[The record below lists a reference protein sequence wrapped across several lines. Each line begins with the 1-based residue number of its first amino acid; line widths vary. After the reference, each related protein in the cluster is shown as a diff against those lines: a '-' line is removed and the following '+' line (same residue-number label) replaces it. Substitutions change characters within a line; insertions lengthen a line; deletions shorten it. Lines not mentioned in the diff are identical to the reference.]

1 MQQFVVL
8 LKKELFSYM
17 QTSLLYG
24 LFFIYLFASFASA
37 FYFKDFLSAK
47 DTALFSL
54 FSMQPYIL
62 AVIIPAITMKLWTDE
77 YKSNSAEFLLTLP
90 VSIQKIVL
98 VKFCSAVIL
107 CSAMILGLLPFIIYS
122 SFWLELD
129 YMNIFCAYLGLE
141 MLICFLCAIGVF
153 ISSLTENMIVS
164 YVLSI
169 FVFLMLLIVPQ
180 SMLIITYQDFLFA
193 EIGLFDVFYFASFT
207 ILFLFFNK
215 MTIDYRRNSFKTK
228 LFLRFSL
235 LLSALVANLLFCWM
249 LSVFDYKADLTQ
261 DRIYSLKKS
270 SAEIVEKIKTPL
282 EINLY
287 ISKDYRRN
295 DYAISYYFEQI
306 SRFLKKYQRKSKGL
320 IKVNISEVN
329 AFSDEENSIIKNGIF
344 AVKNDQGSKNY
355 LGAIINDNKGNQE
368 VIAMFLPERL
378 SYMEEDID
386 RALLKVAFP
395 ELKKNIGVYFEA
407 EQNLDDF
414 EGAGLIFENE
424 YNVGLL
430 NNSSYQLNNN
440 DANAVILVNPKE
452 LSPVFLYALDQY
464 VVNGGN
470 LLIFADKQTSNQ
482 FDDIN
487 SQTLSITRL
496 LKNWGIELS
505 DSSVD
510 EGHVVGKFAKS
521 QYPLK
526 LKSAC
531 TLDIADKNATITP
544 LIENDDKLIGAI
556 VQKEFKSFYNSN
568 PYKQTLIGPMMRP
581 YKSRGGEG
589 KVAVVCDADILLEE
603 NWIAKSSAD
612 RSTFGTIEVAGNGR
626 FIQLLADYM
635 TNNNLY
641 DILPQNDYTVNIS
654 GIGKKIDEKIKQL
667 REKDLMEL
675 DAEISYLSAQVW
687 KIADYDEENL
697 SMVLDFTDDGRKL
710 QSVTEQINNIK
721 YEQAKAYNKEINS
734 LQMILIIV
742 LPFVEALVLL
752 GVYFAYKRRKNKKIR
767 ELLK

>member
-1 MQQFVVL
+1 MQQFKIL
-8 LKKELFSYM
+8 LKKELLSYM
-17 QTSLLYG
+17 RTSLFYG
-24 LFFIYLFASFASA
+24 LLFIYLFASFASA
-37 FYFKDFLSAK
+37 FYFKDILTAK

-107 CSAMILGLLPFIIYS
+107 CSLLILSLLPFIIYV
-122 SFWLELD
+122 SFLLKLD
-129 YMNIFCAYLGLE
+129 YMSILCAYLGLE

-153 ISSLTENMIVS
+153 ISSLTENLIVS

-169 FVFLMLLIVPQ
+169 SVFLMLLIVPQ
-180 SMLIITYQDFLFA
+180 SMLIITYHDFLFA
-193 EIGLFDVFYFASFT
+193 EIGLFDVFYFISFSV
-207 ILFLFFNK
+207 LFLFFNK
-215 MTIDYRRNSFKTK
+215 IVIEYRRNGFKNK
-228 LFLRFSL
+228 PFLMFL
-235 LLSALVANLLFCWM
+235 LIVSSMVANLLVCWM

-261 DRIYSLKKS
+261 NRLYSLKKS
-270 SAEIVEKIKTPL
+270 SVEIVEKIKTPL

-287 ISKDYRRN
+287 ISKDYRHN
-295 DYAISYYFEQI
+295 DYAIAYYFEQI

-344 AVKNDQGSKNY
+344 AVKNDEGSKNY
-355 LGAIINDNKGNQE
+355 LGAVIKDNNGNQE
-368 VIAMFLPERL
+368 VITMFLPERQ
-378 SYMEEDID
+378 SYLEEDID

-395 ELKKNIGVYFEA
+395 ELKKRVGVYFDG

-430 NNSSYQLNNN
+430 NNSSYQLTK
-440 DANAVILVNPKE
+440 DADAVILVNPKG
-452 LSPVFLYALDQY
+452 LSPVFMYALDQY
-464 VVNGGN
+464 VINGGN
-470 LLIFADKQTSNQ
+470 LLIFADKQTENQ
-482 FDDIN
+482 LDDIN

-505 DSSVD
+505 DVLVD
-510 EGHVVGKFAKS
+510 EGQVVGKFAKS

-531 TLDIADKNATITP
+531 ALDITDENATITP
-544 LIENDDKLIGAI
+544 LIENDDKLIGAV
-556 VQKEFKSFYNSN
+556 VQKEFKSYYNSN
-568 PYKQTLIGPMMRP
+568 PYEQTLIGPMMRP

-589 KVAVVCDADILLEE
+589 KVAVVCDADILLEG
-603 NWIAKSSAD
+603 NWIAESSPD
-612 RSTFGTIEVAGNGR
+612 RNIFGTIEIAGNGR
-626 FIQLLADYM
+626 FIQLFTDYM

-641 DILPQNDYTVNIS
+641 DILPQNDYAVNIS
-654 GIGKKIDEKIKQL
+654 GIGEKIDEKIKKST
-667 REKDLMEL
+667 ENEEIEL
-675 DAEISYLSAQVW
+675 NAEISDLSSQVW

-697 SMVLDFTDDGRKL
+697 SMVLDFTDAGREL
-710 QSVTEQINNIK
+710 QNVTEQLNNIK
-721 YEQAKAYNKEINS
+721 YEQAKAYNDTINK
-734 LQMILIIV
+734 LKMILIII
-742 LPFVEALVLL
+742 LPLAETLALFL
-752 GVYFAYKRRKNKKIR
+752 VYFTYQRRKNKKIKG
-767 ELLK
+767 LLK

>member
-1 MQQFVVL
+1 MQQFKIL
-8 LKKELFSYM
+8 LKKELLSYM
-17 QTSLLYG
+17 RTSLFYG
-24 LFFIYLFASFASA
+24 LLFIYLFASFASA
-37 FYFKDFLSAK
+37 FYFKDILTAK

-77 YKSNSAEFLLTLP
+77 YKNNSAEFLLTLP
-90 VSIQKIVL
+90 VSLQKV
-98 VKFCSAVIL
+98 VAAKFCSAVIL
-107 CSAMILGLLPFIIYS
+107 CSLLILSLLPFIIYV
-122 SFWLELD
+122 SFLLKLD
-129 YMNIFCAYLGLE
+129 YMNILCAYLGLE

-153 ISSLTENMIVS
+153 ISSLTENLIVS

-169 FVFLMLLIVPQ
+169 SVFLMLLMVPQ
-180 SMLIITYQDFLFA
+180 SMLIITYHDFLFA
-193 EIGLFDVFYFASFT
+193 EIGLFDVFYFISFSV
-207 ILFLFFNK
+207 LFLFFNK
-215 MTIDYRRNSFKTK
+215 LVIEYRRNGFKNK
-228 LFLRFSL
+228 PFLMFL
-235 LLSALVANLLFCWM
+235 LIVSSMVANLLVCWM

-261 DRIYSLKKS
+261 NRLYSLKKS
-270 SAEIVEKIKTPL
+270 SVEIVEKIRTPL

-295 DYAISYYFEQI
+295 DYAIAYYFEQI

-320 IKVNISEVN
+320 IKVNISEIS

-344 AVKNDQGSKNY
+344 AVKNDAGSKNY
-355 LGAIINDNKGNQE
+355 LGAVIKDNNGNQE
-368 VIAMFLPERL
+368 VITMFLPERH
-378 SYMEEDID
+378 SYLEEDVD

-395 ELKKNIGVYFEA
+395 ELKKRVGVYFDG

-430 NNSSYQLNNN
+430 NNSSYQLTK
-440 DANAVILVNPKE
+440 DADAVILVNPKG
-452 LSPVFLYALDQY
+452 LSPVFMYALDQY
-464 VVNGGN
+464 VINGGN
-470 LLIFADKQTSNQ
+470 LLIFADKQTENQ

-505 DSSVD
+505 DVLVD
-510 EGHVVGKFAKS
+510 EGKVVGKFAKS

-531 TLDIADKNATITP
+531 ALDITGEDAKITP

-556 VQKEFKSFYNSN
+556 VQKEFKSFYSAN

-581 YKSRGGEG
+581 YRSRGGEG
-589 KVAVVCDADILLEE
+589 KVAVVCDADILLEG
-603 NWIAKSSAD
+603 NWIAKSSPD
-612 RSTFGTIEVAGNGR
+612 RNIFGTIEIAGNGR
-626 FIQLLADYM
+626 FIQLLTDYM

-641 DILPQNDYTVNIS
+641 DILPQNDYAVNIS
-654 GIGKKIDEKIKQL
+654 GIGEKIAEKIKKST
-667 REKDLMEL
+667 ENEEIEL
-675 DAEISYLSAQVW
+675 NAEISDLSSQVW

-697 SMVLDFTDDGRKL
+697 SMVLDFTDAGREL
-710 QSVTEQINNIK
+710 QSVTEQLNNIK
-721 YEQAKAYNKEINS
+721 YEQAKAYNDTINK
-734 LQMILIIV
+734 LKMILIII
-742 LPFVEALVLL
+742 LPLVETLALFL
-752 GVYFAYKRRKNKKIR
+752 VYFAYQRRKNKKIK

>member
-141 MLICFLCAIGVF
+141 MLICFLCATGVF
-153 ISSLTENMIVS
+153 ISSLTENLIVS

-193 EIGLFDVFYFASFT
+193 EIGLFDVFYFASFA

-215 MTIDYRRNSFKTK
+215 MTIDYRRNSFKNK
-228 LFLRFSL
+228 LFLRFLL

-261 DRIYSLKKS
+261 SRIYSLKKS

-320 IKVNISEVN
+320 IKVNISEVS

-355 LGAIINDNKGNQE
+355 LGAVIKDNKGNQE

-378 SYMEEDID
+378 SYLEEDID

-395 ELKKNIGVYFEA
+395 ELKKNIGIYFDG

-430 NNSSYQLNNN
+430 NNSSYQLNN

-482 FDDIN
+482 LDDIN

-496 LKNWGIELS
+496 LINWGIELS
-505 DSSVD
+505 DVLVD
-510 EGHVVGKFAKS
+510 EGKVVGKFAKS
-521 QYPLK
+521 KYPLK

-531 TLDIADKNATITP
+531 ALDIAGEDAKITP

-556 VQKEFKSFYNSN
+556 VQKEFKSFYSAN

-581 YKSRGGEG
+581 YKSRSGEG

-603 NWIAKSSAD
+603 NWIAKSSPD

-626 FIQLLADYM
+626 FIQLLTDYM

-641 DILPQNDYTVNIS
+641 DILPQNDYAVNIS
-654 GIGKKIDEKIKQL
+654 GIGEKINNKIKQL
-667 REKDLMEL
+667 REKDLIEL
-675 DAEISYLSAQVW
+675 DAEISDLSAQVW
-687 KIADYDEENL
+687 KIADYDEENV
-697 SMVLDFTDDGRKL
+697 SMVLDFTDAGREL
-710 QSVTEQINNIK
+710 QSVTEQLNNIK
-721 YEQAKAYNKEINS
+721 YEQAKAYNDTINK
-734 LQMILIIV
+734 LKMILIII
-742 LPFVEALVLL
+742 LPLVETLALFL
-752 GVYFAYKRRKNKKIR
+752 VYFAYMRRKNKKIKG
-767 ELLK
+767 LLK

>member
-8 LKKELFSYM
+8 LKKELLSYM

-98 VKFCSAVIL
+98 AKFCSAVIL

-141 MLICFLCAIGVF
+141 MLICFLCATGVF
-153 ISSLTENMIVS
+153 ISSLTENLIVS

-215 MTIDYRRNSFKTK
+215 MTIDYRRNSFKNK
-228 LFLRFSL
+228 LFLRFLL

-261 DRIYSLKKS
+261 NRIYSLKKS

-355 LGAIINDNKGNQE
+355 LGAIIKDNKGNQE

-378 SYMEEDID
+378 SYLEEDID

-395 ELKKNIGVYFEA
+395 VLKKNIGVYFDG

-430 NNSSYQLNNN
+430 NNSSYQLNN

-452 LSPVFLYALDQY
+452 LSPVFMYALDQY
-464 VVNGGN
+464 VINGGN

-482 FDDIN
+482 LDDIN

-505 DSSVD
+505 DVSVD
-510 EGHVVGKFAKS
+510 EGKVVGKFAKS

-531 TLDIADKNATITP
+531 ALDIIGEDAKITP
-544 LIENDDKLIGAI
+544 LIENDDKLIGAV

-568 PYKQTLIGPMMRP
+568 PYEQTLIGPMMRP

-589 KVAVVCDADILLEE
+589 KVAIVCDADILIEK
-603 NWIAKSSAD
+603 NWIAESSPD
-612 RSTFGTIEVAGNGR
+612 RNIFGTIEVAGNGR

-654 GIGKKIDEKIKQL
+654 GIGKKIDDKIKQL

-675 DAEISYLSAQVW
+675 DAEISDLSAQVW

-710 QSVTEQINNIK
+710 QSVTEQVNNIK
-721 YEQAKAYNKEINS
+721 YEQANAYNNTIKKLMI
-734 LQMILIIV
+734 ILIII
-742 LPFVEALVLL
+742 LPLAETLALFL
-752 GVYFAYKRRKNKKIR
+752 VYFTYQRRKNKKIK